1 MQGVTG
7 AGRYPPIDTHTPISP
22 SPTKP
27 NPGGYTL
34 YITGHGD
41 KNYTNE
47 LRALPEGQESG
58 QFDVF
63 FRIYVE
69 VHNDK

>member
-1 MQGVTG
+1 MTTTDLTTCLSVDPCLSH
-7 AGRYPPIDTHTPISP
+7 A
-22 SPTKP
+22 
-27 NPGGYTL
+27 GGYTL

-47 LRALPEGQESG
+47 LRALPEGVESG

-69 VHNDK
+69 VRPPFPCP